1 MNKDEILQEYNLQEE
16 DLELLDK
23 MAKKIVDIGMTAPA
37 ILFIESFKPMSFIG
51 SQIMVFFE
59 PYVKIIFSANDYTRV
74 HELMSDR
81 ENIELFLQRM
91 EYFEA
96 EKSAEERRQKKIRS
110 ANKESLW
117 KKIKKIF
124 KK

>member
-1 MNKDEILQEYNLQEE
+1 MNREEILEEYNLEEE

-37 ILFIESFKPMSFIG
+37 ILFVESFKPMSFIG

-59 PYVKIIFSANDYTRV
+59 PYVKIIFSAKDYTRV
-74 HELMSDR
+74 HELMSER
-81 ENIELFLQRM
+81 ENIELFLQRI

-96 EKSAEERRQKKIRS
+96 EKSAEERRRKKIERS
-110 ANKESLW
+110 NKRSLFD
-117 KKIKKIF
+117 KIKGIF
-124 KK
+124 TK